1 MDYTQSA
8 TIAGFIACMMSSNAK
23 TPTITEMYDWL
34 FKDDNNVSK
43 DNDKVI
49 VDGKEYKKMSKADMD
64 LEMQKERFKQFVKTH
79 NEQFNNK

>member
-8 TIAGFIACMMSSNAK
+8 TIAGFIACMFSSNAK
-23 TPTITEMYDWL
+23 TPSITEMYDWL
-34 FKDDNNVSK
+34 FKEDNNVSEN
-43 DNDKVI
+43 NDKVI
-49 VDGKEYKKMSKADMD
+49 VNGKEYKKMSKADMD